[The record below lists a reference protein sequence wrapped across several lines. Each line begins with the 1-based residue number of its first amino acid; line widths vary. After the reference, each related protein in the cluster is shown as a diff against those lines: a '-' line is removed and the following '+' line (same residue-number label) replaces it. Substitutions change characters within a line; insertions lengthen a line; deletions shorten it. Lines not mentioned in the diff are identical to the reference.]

1 MKANPPKQPALAEN
15 STPGSEVTRK
25 KTRGRTGEP
34 AASQGRSAPDATNLE
49 PNEVMH
55 PTAAESEG
63 WDMVFGSTGHKVHVP
78 SGDEEDDE
86 GRSDPE
92 RLVERGVKDAG
103 IEQRLE
109 ADHEAKENE

>member
-1 MKANPPKQPALAEN
+1 
-15 STPGSEVTRK
+15 
-25 KTRGRTGEP
+25 
-34 AASQGRSAPDATNLE
+34 
-49 PNEVMH
+49 
-55 PTAAESEG
+55 
-63 WDMVFGSTGHKVHVP
+63 VHVP